1 MQEHI
6 DETTRAYEVTML
18 FELLERADALFELA
32 HSPEGLDA
40 MKDRIV
46 QEVECRCYA
55 RRLAIMPIGND
66 VVESG

>member
-40 MKDRIV
+40 MKYRIV
-46 QEVECRCYA
+46 QEV
-55 RRLAIMPIGND
+55 
-66 VVESG
+66 